1 MVPSSTKPVTEP
13 TIRIAAQGGE
23 PHLDRILSGF
33 EEALAAIGWADLT
46 VADVV
51 RRARVS
57 KRTFY
62 EHFASKEACLLALY
76 ERESARL
83 LALVAEAIADR
94 PPGEGRVELGTS
106 VYLGGLRSKPWLVR
120 ILLVEILHLGRPGLE
135 LRRRV
140 MRAFADLL
148 VGEMR
153 ATGSDPSPSLAMAVV
168 GGINELILE
177 AAEDDRV
184 DHLGELGA
192 PIAELVRGALR
203 VPASRPG

>member
-1 MVPSSTKPVTEP
+1 MTTTTLPVAVE
-13 TIRIAAQGGE
+13 GE
-23 PHLDRILSGF
+23 QPHPERILSGF
-33 EEALAAIGWADLT
+33 EEALATIGWSDLT

-62 EHFASKEACLLALY
+62 QHFASKEACLLALY

-83 LALVAEAIADR
+83 LALVAAGIAEGA
-94 PPGEGRVELGTS
+94 PGDARVELGTS
-106 VYLGGLRSKPWLVR
+106 VYLAGLQSKPWLVR

-153 ATGSDPSPSLAMAVV
+153 ATGSDPSPALAMAVV

-177 AAEDDRV
+177 AAEEDRV
-184 DHLGELGA
+184 EHLGELGA

-203 VPASRPG
+203 GPAPRPT